1 MNVKHFYP
9 VILILFLMILGNSL
23 KAQVKIGVFADCQ
36 YCDCD
41 ESGTRYYRNSLTKLI
56 DCISEF
62 NAIDD
67 VEFVVGLGD
76 LIDRDF
82 VSYEKVNAILK
93 KSKKEVFNVI
103 GNHDFSVE
111 QELIDKVPAKLGL
124 ADTYYTFKKNG
135 WNFIFL
141 NGNEI
146 TFQTTDK
153 KVEKKAEKMVA
164 KLTAAD
170 KPNNQ
175 KWNGGISKTQMKWLK
190 KELKKSEK
198 ENLKVVL
205 FCHFPIYPNE
215 IHSLWNDDE
224 VLQLINKYN
233 CVKAWINGHNHAGNY
248 VEQNGIHF
256 ITMNGM
262 VETESENSFSVIT
275 FTLDKIKID
284 GYGREQNR
292 NLTLR

>member
-1 MNVKHFYP
+1 MRTKRFFPIVF
-9 VILILFLMILGNSL
+9 ILFLMVFSNVLN
-23 KAQVKIGVFADCQ
+23 AQVKIGVFADCQ

-41 ESGTRYYRNSLTKLI
+41 AAGSRYYRNSLNKLA

-62 NAIDD
+62 NTIDNL
-67 VEFVVGLGD
+67 EFVVGLGD
-76 LIDRDF
+76 LIDHNISSFD
-82 VSYEKVNAILK
+82 SVNAILE

-103 GNHDFSVE
+103 GNHDFSVKS
-111 QELIDKVPAKLGL
+111 ELIKSVPAKLGL
-124 ADTYYTFKKNG
+124 TKTYYTFKKNG

-153 KVEKKAEKMVA
+153 KVAKKAEKMVA
-164 KLTAAD
+164 KLTAAN

-175 KWNGGISKTQMKWLK
+175 KWDGGIGKTQMRWLK
-190 KELKKSEK
+190 KQLKASGK
-198 ENLKVVL
+198 ENLKVAL

-224 VLQLINKYN
+224 VLQLINKYS
-233 CVKAWINGHNHAGNY
+233 CVKVWINGHNHAGDY
-248 VEQNGIHF
+248 AEQNGIHF

-262 VETESENSFSVIT
+262 VETESENSFSVIS
-275 FTLDKIKID
+275 FTNDKIKID
-284 GYGREQNR
+284 GYGREQSR
-292 NLTLR
+292 NLDIR